1 MVNTVV
7 INNFIQ
13 MISTCRR
20 DNVQEKKKT
29 LNLKTLLTPF
39 QKIEKKLFVEKKRRG
54 RRSKTNCQKIEAF
67 YFG

>member
-20 DNVQEKKKT
+20 DNVQEKKNIKFK
-29 LNLKTLLTPF
+29 NVVNPVS
-39 QKIEKKLFVEKKRRG
+39 KIEKKLFVEKKRRG
-54 RRSKTNCQKIEAF
+54 RGSKTNCQKIEAF

>member
-13 MISTCRR
+13 MISTYRR
-20 DNVQEKKKT
+20 DNVQEKKT

-54 RRSKTNCQKIEAF
+54 RGSKTNCQKIEAF

>member
-20 DNVQEKKKT
+20 DNVQEKKNIKFK
-29 LNLKTLLTPF
+29 NVGNPVS
-39 QKIEKKLFVEKKRRG
+39 KIEKKLFVEKKRRG
-54 RRSKTNCQKIEAF
+54 RGSKTNCQKIEAF

>member
-20 DNVQEKKKT
+20 DNVQEKKP

-54 RRSKTNCQKIEAF
+54 RGSKTNCQKIEAF

>member
-20 DNVQEKKKT
+20 DNVQGKKNIKFK
-29 LNLKTLLTPF
+29 NVVNP
-39 QKIEKKLFVEKKRRG
+39 V
-54 RRSKTNCQKIEAF
+54 SKN
-67 YFG
+67 

>member
-20 DNVQEKKKT
+20 DNVQEKKT

-54 RRSKTNCQKIEAF
+54 RGSKTNCQK
-67 YFG
+67 

>member
-20 DNVQEKKKT
+20 DNVQEKKT

-54 RRSKTNCQKIEAF
+54 RGSKTDCQKIEAF

>member
-7 INNFIQ
+7 INNFIE

-20 DNVQEKKKT
+20 DNVQEKKT

-54 RRSKTNCQKIEAF
+54 RGSKTNCQKIEAF

>member
-20 DNVQEKKKT
+20 DNVQEKKT

-39 QKIEKKLFVEKKRRG
+39 QKIEKKLFVEKKR
-54 RRSKTNCQKIEAF
+54 
-67 YFG
+67 

>member
-20 DNVQEKKKT
+20 DNVQEKKT
-29 LNLKTLLTPF
+29 LNLKTLLIPF

-54 RRSKTNCQKIEAF
+54 RGSKTNCQKIEAF

>member
-20 DNVQEKKKT
+20 DNVQEKKHIKFK
-29 LNLKTLLTPF
+29 NVVNP
-39 QKIEKKLFVEKKRRG
+39 V
-54 RRSKTNCQKIEAF
+54 SKN
-67 YFG
+67 

>member
-20 DNVQEKKKT
+20 DNVQGKKT

-54 RRSKTNCQKIEAF
+54 RGSKTNCQKIEAF

>member
-7 INNFIQ
+7 IINFIQ

-20 DNVQEKKKT
+20 DNVQEKKT

-54 RRSKTNCQKIEAF
+54 RGSKTNCQKIEAF